1 LEKNRMNVPKDIMK
15 VFNIACKSDS
25 TILITGSTGTGKSS
39 LARKIHDSSKRRNRP
54 FVVVNLATLY
64 EGTLESELFGH
75 ERGSFTGAD
84 AKRIGR
90 LEMAQGGTVFLDEVG
105 ELRPSLQARL
115 LEFLQ
120 SRVVSP
126 VGSNKEICLDV
137 RVIAATHQDLAE
149 SVRSLRFREDL
160 FHRLRVISVPI
171 KSLKER
177 RDDFEQISTRL
188 IEEFSLKEGR
198 STLRLSSEVSEIFA
212 AYSWPGNIRELRNAL
227 EYTVLATEGAVIYPE
242 HLPPWLI
249 DDLKKEIQA
258 LGESPRT
265 GPLLKQKIDSESTL
279 GAPMAD
285 QATISPSGGSS
296 SGGSELGIVSF
307 HLGFDYAV
315 TCKNFE
321 KLYLQRALL
330 RNGGRINRT
339 ARQIGLNKS
348 TLIRRIRS
356 FGLNQDST
364 LGH

>member
-1 LEKNRMNVPKDIMK
+1 MK

-39 LARKIHDSSKRRNRP
+39 LARKIHDGSKRRNRP

-120 SRVVSP
+120 SRVISP
-126 VGSNKEICLDV
+126 VGSNKEIRLDV
-137 RVIAATHQDLAE
+137 RVIAATHKDLAE
-149 SVRSLRFREDL
+149 SVRDRGFREDL

-171 KSLKER
+171 KPLKER
-177 RDDFEQISTRL
+177 REDFDQISKRL
-188 IEEFSLKEGR
+188 IEEFCLKEGR
-198 STLRLSSEVSEIFA
+198 STLRFSSEVGEIFA

-227 EYTVLATEGAVIYPE
+227 EYAVLATEGAVIYPE

-249 DDLKKEIQA
+249 DDLKKEIQI
-258 LGESPRT
+258 LGETLGSAA
-265 GPLLKQKIDSESTL
+265 LLKSNIDPESKL
-279 GAPMAD
+279 GAPR
-285 QATISPSGGSS
+285 ATQEEITLS
-296 SGGSELGIVSF
+296 SGGSEFGIVSF

-356 FGLNQDST
+356 FGLNQDSP
-364 LGH
+364 LGYDQK